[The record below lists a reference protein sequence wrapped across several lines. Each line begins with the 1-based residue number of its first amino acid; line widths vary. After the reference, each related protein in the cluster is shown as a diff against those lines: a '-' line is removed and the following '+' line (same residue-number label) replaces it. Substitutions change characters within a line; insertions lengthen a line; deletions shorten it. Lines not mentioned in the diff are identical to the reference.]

1 MHLEHL
7 IKMVNQIGGFFE
19 AMPDREE
26 AQAGV
31 AQHLR
36 AYWDPRMRR
45 QLLAH
50 VDAGGSGLG
59 AFALEALRLHQAA
72 LTPAPA
78 MGP

>member
-7 IKMVNQIGGFFE
+7 VKMVNQIGGFFE

-36 AYWDPRMRR
+36 SYWAPRMRK
-45 QLLAH
+45 QLMLH
-50 VDAGGSGLG
+50 VAGDGEGLSP
-59 AFALEALRLHQAA
+59 FTLEALRLHQVA
-72 LTPAPA
+72 LTPLA
-78 MGP
+78 